1 MALGVEFASVVVR
14 TAVADDALPG
24 GLDAFAPTRHDY
36 IEDEHLFRTG
46 FMSTRE
52 ADELAAHLLSLGLD
66 GDAVAVEQAHGPL
79 PAWLRRGE
87 IGGHRAVW
95 LAGQDPGRLVRPLQS
110 VILRGPSRLRDAVT
124 AMRAE
129 EGIEIVRV
137 PPGEHE
143 ADHFEI
149 EREGALVDLRVHHPD
164 DDTIIFWAERRQER
178 NRCCRAD
185 IELLEWLGAA
195 LKAAGAA

>member
-1 MALGVEFASVVVR
+1 MALGVEFAGVVVR
-14 TAVADDALPG
+14 TAVADGALPG
-24 GLDAFAPTRHDY
+24 GLDAFAPTLHNY

-52 ADELAAHLLSLGLD
+52 AGDLAGRLCSLGLP
-66 GDAVAVEQAHGPL
+66 GDAVAVEQADGPL
-79 PAWLRRGE
+79 PDWLRRGE

-124 AMRAE
+124 AMRDE
-129 EGIEIVRV
+129 EGVEIRRV
-137 PPGEHE
+137 PPGEQGGGL
-143 ADHFEI
+143 FEI
-149 EREGALVDLRVHHPD
+149 ERADALVDLRVHHPD
-164 DDTIIFWAERRQER
+164 DDTIIFWADRRQER
-178 NRCCRAD
+178 NRRCRAD